1 MQDHLWESCG
11 SVVSPDDLCWSL
23 ICLHRLSGSS
33 VFSSGREDLRCRRL
47 MLVSCHLCDV
57 ITWWEQKLSAL
68 KIVVLSVR
76 LWIAAVGSL
85 VVRASDSRPEG
96 LGSMLDVTKYLPSA
110 HGFTFRNCG
119 GGDRGRVAIYR
130 PFGEFHRAYIALSP
144 VWCSRPTTGVP
155 LAHATTNFVGLVL
168 TTSDRWN

>member
-1 MQDHLWESCG
+1 MQDQLWESCG

-68 KIVVLSVR
+68 KIVVLSSR
-76 LWIAAVGSL
+76 GGIKSIAI
-85 VVRASDSRPEG
+85 DQWTP
-96 LGSMLDVTKYLPSA
+96 K
-110 HGFTFRNCG
+110 TFW
-119 GGDRGRVAIYR
+119 GDRLHIKPLDSYTKRN
-130 PFGEFHRAYIALSP
+130 
-144 VWCSRPTTGVP
+144 TGGYQDDGN
-155 LAHATTNFVGLVL
+155 T
-168 TTSDRWN
+168 RE

>member
-1 MQDHLWESCG
+1 MQDHLWDSCG

-76 LWIAAVGSL
+76 LWIA
-85 VVRASDSRPEG
+85 
-96 LGSMLDVTKYLPSA
+96 
-110 HGFTFRNCG
+110 
-119 GGDRGRVAIYR
+119 
-130 PFGEFHRAYIALSP
+130 
-144 VWCSRPTTGVP
+144 
-155 LAHATTNFVGLVL
+155 VL
-168 TTSDRWN
+168 